1 MKRPTADV
9 MSTFIELSDERGEA
23 VLVDRTEIALVRDC
37 GDTAYA
43 RSVIV
48 LKCGESVAL
57 QTKFADVSGRIAEA
71 QSTSAINERK

>member
-1 MKRPTADV
+1 MQRPTADV

-37 GDTAYA
+37 GDIAYA
-43 RSVIV
+43 RSLIV

-57 QTKFADVSGRIAEA
+57 QTAYETVI
-71 QSTSAINERK
+71 ERLKPAHREPTR